1 MNDIQ
6 HTLGMVYGWCWN
18 RMFGEWNYLR
28 LYWPAESKL
37 SFKRAGYRLQRLSGR
52 SLVIRAGLMDW
63 TRGRHW
69 DRRHRYG
76 VK

>member
-1 MNDIQ
+1 MAMIIEEFLREDPGHWI
-6 HTLGMVYGWCWN
+6 
-18 RMFGEWNYLR
+18 EWFWVAW
-28 LYWPAESKL
+28 WPVVTTVGIRGS
-37 SFKRAGYRLQRLSGR
+37 QRR
-52 SLVIRAGLMDW
+52 RLVIPGYFAGHRDW